1 MRHKKNKMKKFTL
14 QQLRLIITSLLVITT
29 SLISCKKDNNDK
41 PTTDTGIH
49 KIDPKLTGSW
59 MWTQGSSGAYYDN
72 NGVYQGPAYG
82 LAAKY
87 TINAD
92 GSGTCFNHLYS
103 TIGAGTGL
111 EVNISYVGFFE
122 SDDQGH
128 MGFFPTSGTYK
139 SSSGENRAL
148 RADELWN
155 TQTNS
160 GRNFLYQKLVI
171 TTQAGRECF
180 QVTSSSGVVDTYFK
194 IP

>member
-1 MRHKKNKMKKFTL
+1 
-14 QQLRLIITSLLVITT
+14 
-29 SLISCKKDNNDK
+29 
-41 PTTDTGIH
+41 
-49 KIDPKLTGSW
+49 
-59 MWTQGSSGAYYDN
+59 
-72 NGVYQGPAYG
+72 
-82 LAAKY
+82 
-87 TINAD
+87 
-92 GSGTCFNHLYS
+92 
-103 TIGAGTGL
+103 
-111 EVNISYVGFFE
+111 
-122 SDDQGH
+122 

-180 QVTSSSGVVDTYFK
+180 QVTSSNGVVDTYFK